1 MTPGGIFVYA
11 ALLALWGLLLL
22 GIALWS
28 RAASSSLP
36 KYRIAEYVPPEGDV
50 IMHGLLARADRR
62 VVGAAIV
69 GMVVKG
75 RVRILAPRGER
86 GPVALEAVV
95 GQGMTSQ
102 ERMLLSCFRPS
113 NPTKKQG
120 RRFQEGL
127 EEIGVDTNDPANAP
141 DIYFLKGRGAA
152 RGYQRRQLDRYFE
165 NARKILKDVGLAKLR
180 QNGVFLGIL
189 SLLFLVGTLLLA
201 VMAFGA
207 ILNGWW
213 LSAVISAMFIVAY
226 FFVLF
231 VAAPPI
237 LRFTEAGQ
245 ELRVHL
251 SGLREYIRLG
261 EQERLRFT
269 QSPDT
274 AALRTPAGTLTPAGQ
289 ALGLSPRPQAPNP
302 AAQSELDQVVL
313 TEELLP
319 YAVLFG
325 QEDNWGSEFARFDA
339 MGVRAQNLRAVSST
353 MEGVI
358 AVMQVLY
365 VVLQILRVIGAV
377 LSLGGRHD

>member
-1 MTPGGIFVYA
+1 MAFLI
-11 ALLALWGLLLL
+11 LWGLILL

-28 RAASSSLP
+28 RAASSGLP

-62 VVGAAIV
+62 LVGAAMV
-69 GMVVKG
+69 GMAIKG

-86 GPVALEAVV
+86 GPVALEAVL
-95 GQGMTSQ
+95 GQGLTSQ
-102 ERMLLSCFRPS
+102 ERMLLNCFRPT
-113 NPTKKQG
+113 NPTEKQA

-127 EEIGVDTNDPANAP
+127 EEIGVDPNDPVNHP

-165 NARKILKDVGLAKLR
+165 NARTTLKNVGLAKRR
-180 QNGVFLGIL
+180 QNGVFLGVL
-189 SLLFLVGTLLLA
+189 SLLFLVTEVVLA
-201 VMAFGA
+201 VGVLGA
-207 ILNGWW
+207 IINGDW
-213 LSAVISAMFIVAY
+213 LPAIITAAFLVAY

-231 VAAPPI
+231 AAAPPF
-237 LRFTEAGQ
+237 LRFTDTGR

-261 EQERLRFT
+261 EQDRLRFT
-269 QSPDT
+269 QSPET
-274 AALRTPAGTLTPAGQ
+274 ALRTPAGTLTPAGQ

-302 AAQSELDQVVL
+302 AAQSDLDQVVL

-319 YAVLFG
+319 YAVLFH
-325 QEDNWGSEFARFDA
+325 QEDNWGPEFARFDA
-339 MGVRAQNLRAVSST
+339 MGLRAQNLRAVSST